1 MGDTSLSLVRALFPC
16 THPLPLSFWAHLGVS
31 QLRSCSP
38 GCVTAPTRWPVPG
51 LPAICPV
58 SRLLPLEPPRPC
70 RACAS
75 QGSAGSVSCA
85 KGGSPVPSTPGEAA
99 GRGARGSRAR
109 RLRPNQND
117 VAEACVGFA
126 LFQTLR
132 SGQAAS
138 WWSPAPGIMA
148 SSFTRDLLA
157 AR

>member
-85 KGGSPVPSTPGEAA
+85 KGGSPVPSTRERRRGGE
-99 GRGARGSRAR
+99 RGAPGPGGCGRIRMMSPKPAWALLCSKHCNAAR
-109 RLRPNQND
+109 RPLGGHQPR
-117 VAEACVGFA
+117 G
-126 LFQTLR
+126 
-132 SGQAAS
+132 
-138 WWSPAPGIMA
+138 
-148 SSFTRDLLA
+148 
-157 AR
+157 

>member
-38 GCVTAPTRWPVPG
+38 GCVTAPTRRPVPG
-51 LPAICPV
+51 LPAVCPV
-58 SRLLPLEPPRPC
+58 SRLLPLEPPAPLQSLCESGVC
-70 RACAS
+70 RERVLCKGRVTCS
-75 QGSAGSVSCA
+75 QH
-85 KGGSPVPSTPGEAA
+85 PGEAA
-99 GRGARGSRAR
+99 GRGARGSRAW